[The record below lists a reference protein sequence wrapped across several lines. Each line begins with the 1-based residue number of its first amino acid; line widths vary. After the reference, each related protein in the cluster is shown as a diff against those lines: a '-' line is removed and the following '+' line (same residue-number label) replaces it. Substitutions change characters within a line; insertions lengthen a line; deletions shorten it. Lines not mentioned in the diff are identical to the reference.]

1 MRQLIN
7 SRLRN
12 KMMLLAKKLCFL
24 FFLPTLA
31 IAAFYGNQSAVKW
44 KSAETEH
51 FLAHY
56 PVEYREYAARAIS
69 FAENV
74 YDTITI
80 RYKIKLPSKV
90 NLVFNNG
97 LFSNGEAN
105 PVYNMMQIWLTN
117 WDFKIRGSHSWI
129 SDVVTHEF
137 SHLAS
142 IQNASKTPLP
152 WIQGLQISKSDFL
165 NEKNQ
170 LAIGAYIPFTIMPL
184 WFAEGTAQFESY
196 RMGFDRWDTHRD
208 MLLRIAFLENK
219 VLPLEFMENFSEQA
233 LEGELG
239 PYTQGFDLVRYIAEI
254 FGEDAIP
261 ELWKDMGKLS
271 NWTLSGALS
280 ERFKITEKELYKNW
294 RDNRKEHYEKIR
306 KSVGEIKEGEKI
318 SKGSFY
324 NEFISVAN
332 DNLYGLSNFKNDFFD
347 GEIFEYKDSIPK
359 AFEKFKLKKPY
370 LSQGMNMK
378 QTPKGLLAAY
388 VTYQNRDRNGK
399 PYFDI
404 AIADT
409 NGKSHLV
416 TKFADAVYPDIS
428 PDGKQVVFARRE
440 ENGTRF
446 FLSIANTDS
455 LSDYKDIIPPQG
467 TEFNIYNPK
476 FSLDGKKIA
485 FSYFDGTKRKIGI
498 VNTNQ
503 NHSENAV
510 NSGSD
515 NRDPSWSADG
525 KSIYYSSDETGIF
538 NLYKKNLETGE
549 TKKITNVLGG
559 AFSPI
564 EKGDSLF
571 YIGYDRDGFSIYRI
585 DSRDAINR
593 VPTVINRVP
602 TTVAP
607 DEISFANSEH
617 SYIPIPRMPILV
629 PLFAFED
636 RSPDFGAVN
645 TGIMVPKAGLAFG
658 LNDPLNKNFFQVAA
672 LQEIGKFGEDSQ
684 SDLLVSLENR
694 SFPITLNLGFTRSN
708 TVSKDT
714 VRYED
719 PRSYEDSLAI
729 SEYASELYNASLSA
743 SYSLFKKGDS
753 LTIFTSYDWEAFN
766 LYQDLF
772 RWDYHKRWQAGLVA
786 GLAILDSLLSLQ
798 GLYSFSKSNLFRPGT
813 FAESFSVS
821 ESGAITP
828 HYRHFNL
835 HEWAGSAKIKIS
847 KFSLSFFGSGIL
859 NWQSKD
865 SDTLD
870 NFYLHPLVIDGYPI
884 LKNSESYFRQG
895 TGTFLTEA
903 SYAFSIY
910 SDFRKRFGIFTTRNF
925 DVSPYMQMGSAWD
938 YHPLPAL
945 KHKEN
950 WLRSFGINWRMEN
963 YLFYSVPFNFN
974 FGVARGLDEPKD
986 VRIKVGIGVM

>member
-1 MRQLIN
+1 
-7 SRLRN
+7 
-12 KMMLLAKKLCFL
+12 
-24 FFLPTLA
+24 
-31 IAAFYGNQSAVKW
+31 
-44 KSAETEH
+44 
-51 FLAHY
+51 LAHY
-56 PVEYREYAARAIS
+56 PVEYRERAAMAIS

-117 WDFKIRGSHSWI
+117 WDFKIRGSHPWI
-129 SDVVTHEF
+129 NDVVTHEF

-165 NEKNQ
+165 NEKKQ
-170 LAIGAYIPFTIMPL
+170 LNIGAYIPFTIMPL

-208 MLLRIAFLENK
+208 MLLRTAFLENK
-219 VLPLEFMENFSEQA
+219 VLPLEFMEYFSEQA

-239 PYTQGFDLVRYIAEI
+239 PYTQGFDLVRYIAETY
-254 FGEDAIP
+254 GENAIP

-280 ERFKITEKELYKNW
+280 DKFKITEKELYKNW
-294 RDNRKEHYEKIR
+294 RENRKEHYEKIR
-306 KSVGEIKEGEKI
+306 SSVGEVKAGKKI
-318 SKGSFY
+318 SDSSFY

-332 DNLYGLSNFKNDFFD
+332 GNLYGLSNFKGDFFD
-347 GEIFEYKDSIPK
+347 GEIFELKDSTPK

-370 LSQGMNMK
+370 LSQGMNIK
-378 QTPKGLLAAY
+378 QTPKGLLLAY
-388 VTYQNRDRNGK
+388 VTYQNRDKNGK

-409 NGKSHLV
+409 SGKSHLA
-416 TKFADAVYPDIS
+416 TKFTDAVYPDIS

-440 ENGTRF
+440 ANGTRF
-446 FLSIANTDS
+446 YLSIASTDS
-455 LSDYKDIIPPQG
+455 LSDYKDVVAPQG

-476 FSLDGKKIA
+476 FSPDGKKIA
-485 FSYFDGTKRKIGI
+485 FSYFDGTKRKISI
-498 VNTNQ
+498 VDI
-503 NHSENAV
+503 EGVA
-510 NSGSD
+510 SGEWLVEG
-515 NRDPSWSADG
+515 RDPSWSADG

-538 NLYKKNLETGE
+538 NIYKKDLETGE

-564 EKGDSLF
+564 EKNDSIF

-602 TTVAP
+602 TEVNRAPTTVAS
-607 DEISFANSEH
+607 DEISFANSER

-645 TGIMVPKAGLAFG
+645 TGIMVPKIGLAFG
-658 LNDPLNKNFFQVAA
+658 LNDPLNKNFFQFAA

-684 SDLLVSLENR
+684 SDLLANLENR
-694 SFPITLNLGFTRSN
+694 SFPITLNLAFTRSN

-714 VRYED
+714 VYQED
-719 PRSYEDSLAI
+719 PRLDNEI
-729 SEYASELYNASLSA
+729 SEYASELYKALFSA
-743 SYSLFKKGDS
+743 SYSIFKKGDS
-753 LTIFTSYDWEAFN
+753 LTLFASYDLEAFN
-766 LYQDLF
+766 LYQDF
-772 RWDYHKRWQAGLVA
+772 FKWDYHKRLQAGLVA
-786 GLAILDSLLSLQ
+786 GLTVSDSLLNLQ

-828 HYRHFNL
+828 HYRHFYL
-835 HEWAGSAKIKIS
+835 HEWAGFAKIKIS
-847 KFSLSFFGSGIL
+847 NLSFSLFGSGIL

-884 LKNSESYFRQG
+884 LKSSESYFRQG
-895 TGTFLTEA
+895 TLTILTEA

-925 DVSPYMQMGSAWD
+925 SVSPYAQMGSIWA
-938 YHPLPAL
+938 
-945 KHKEN
+945 KN
-950 WLRSFGINWRMEN
+950 WLHSVGINWRMEN
-963 YLFYSVPFNFN
+963 HLFYSVPFNFN
-974 FGVARGLDEPKD
+974 FGVARGLDEPRD
-986 VRIKVGIGVM
+986 VRLKIGIGVM

>member
-1 MRQLIN
+1 VA
-7 SRLRN
+7 SV
-12 KMMLLAKKLCFL
+12 KKISFL
-24 FFLPTLA
+24 TIFILQTLA
-31 IAAFYGNQSAVKW
+31 FAAFYGNQSAVKW

-56 PVEYREYAARAIS
+56 PVEYREHAAAAIG

-165 NEKNQ
+165 NEKKQ

-219 VLPLEFMENFSEQA
+219 VLPLEFMEYFSEQA
-233 LEGELG
+233 LEAELG
-239 PYTQGFDLVRYIAEI
+239 PYTQGFDLVRYIAETY
-254 FGEDAIP
+254 GENAIP

-271 NWTLSGALS
+271 NWTLSGALN
-280 ERFKITEKELYKNW
+280 ERFKITDRELYKNW
-294 RDNRKEHYEKIR
+294 RENRKEHYGKVR
-306 KSVGEIKEGEKI
+306 VSVGEIKEGEKI

-324 NEFISVAN
+324 NEFLSVAN
-332 DNLYGLSNFKNDFFD
+332 GNLYGLSNFKSDFFD
-347 GEIFEYKDSIPK
+347 GEVFEYKDSTPK
-359 AFEKFKLKKPY
+359 EFEKFKLKKPY
-370 LSQGMNMK
+370 LSQGLNVK

-388 VTYQNRDRNGK
+388 VTYQNRDKNGK

-409 NGKSHLV
+409 NGKSHLA

-440 ENGTRF
+440 SNGTRF
-446 FLSIANTDS
+446 YLSIANTDS
-455 LSDYKDIIPPQG
+455 LGDYKDIVAPQG
-467 TEFNIYNPK
+467 AEFNIYNPK
-476 FSLDGKKIA
+476 FSPDGKKIA

-498 VNTNQ
+498 ANFDAANW
-503 NHSENAV
+503 E
-510 NSGSD
+510 G
-515 NRDPSWSADG
+515 RDPSWSTDG

-538 NLYKKNLETGE
+538 NIYKKDLETGE

-559 AFSPI
+559 AFSPV

-571 YIGYDRDGFSIYRI
+571 YINYDRDGFSIYSI
-585 DSRDAINR
+585 YNS
-593 VPTVINRVP
+593 P
-602 TTVAP
+602 VAHP
-607 DEISFANSEH
+607 VSYAATPLKAGTFESNEISFANSER
-617 SYIPIPRMPILV
+617 SYISIPRMPILV

-672 LQEIGKFGEDSQ
+672 LQQIGKFGEDSQ
-684 SDLLVSLENR
+684 SDLLASLENR
-694 SFPITLNLGFTRSN
+694 SFPITLNLAFTRGN

-719 PRSYEDSLAI
+719 PRSYEDSLSI
-729 SEYASELYNASLSA
+729 SEYASELYKALFSA

-753 LTIFTSYDWEAFN
+753 LTLFTSYDIEAFN

-772 RWDYHKRWQAGLVA
+772 RWDYHKRWQAGLIA
-786 GLAILDSLLSLQ
+786 GLTILDSLLNMQ
-798 GLYSFSKSNLFRPGT
+798 GLYSFSKSDLFRPGT

-821 ESGAITP
+821 EAGAIIP

-847 KFSLSFFGSGIL
+847 KLSFSLFATGIL

-895 TGTFLTEA
+895 TRTLLAETGY
-903 SYAFSIY
+903 SFSIY
-910 SDFRKRFGIFTTRNF
+910 NDFRKRFWIFTTRNF
-925 DVSPYMQMGSAWD
+925 NVTPYVQTGRAWN
-938 YHPLPAL
+938 
-945 KHKEN
+945 EN
-950 WLRSFGINWRMEN
+950 IEGRKWLRSFGINWRMEN
-963 YLFYSVPFNFN
+963 HLFYSVPFNFN
-974 FGVARGLDEPKD
+974 FGVARGLDEPRG
-986 VRIKVGIGVM
+986 VRIKVGIGVI

>member
-1 MRQLIN
+1 MPNIWKALFLI
-7 SRLRN
+7 SFTS
-12 KMMLLAKKLCFL
+12 AF
-24 FFLPTLA
+24 
-31 IAAFYGNQSAVKW
+31 AAFYGNQSAIKW

-56 PVEYREYAARAIS
+56 PVEHRERAAMAIS

-74 YDTITI
+74 YDTITT

-129 SDVVTHEF
+129 NDVITHEF

-142 IQNASKTPLP
+142 IQNASKTPRP

-165 NEKNQ
+165 NEKQQ
-170 LAIGAYIPFTIMPL
+170 LAMGAYIPFTIMPL

-208 MLLRIAFLENK
+208 MLLRTAFLENK
-219 VLPLEFMENFSEQA
+219 VLPLEFMENFSEQS
-233 LEGELG
+233 LEAELG
-239 PYTQGFDLVRYIAEI
+239 PYTQGFDLVRYIAETY
-254 FGEDAIP
+254 GENAIP
-261 ELWKDMGKLS
+261 ELWKAMGKFS
-271 NWTLSGALS
+271 NWTLSGALN

-294 RDNRKEHYEKIR
+294 RENRKEHYNKIR
-306 KSVGEIKEGEKI
+306 NSVGEIKAGEKI

-332 DNLYGLSNFKNDFFD
+332 DNLYGLSNFKSDFFD

-359 AFEKFKLKKPY
+359 VFEKFKLKKPY
-370 LSQGMNMK
+370 LSQGMNIK
-378 QTPKGLLAAY
+378 QTPNGLLLAY
-388 VTYQNRDRNGK
+388 VTYQNRDKNGK

-409 NGKSHLV
+409 NGKSHLA

-428 PDGKQVVFARRE
+428 PDGKQIVFARRE
-440 ENGTRF
+440 SNGTRF

-455 LSDYKDIIPPQG
+455 LRDYKDILAPQG
-467 TEFNIYNPK
+467 AEFNIYNPK
-476 FSLDGKKIA
+476 FSPDGKKIA
-485 FSYFDGTKRKIGI
+485 FSYFDGIKRKIGI
-498 VNTNQ
+498 TNVDTVNW
-503 NHSENAV
+503 E
-510 NSGSD
+510 G
-515 NRDPSWSADG
+515 RDPSWSADG
-525 KSIYYSSDETGIF
+525 KSIYYSSDEMGIF
-538 NLYKKNLETGE
+538 NIYKKNLETGE

-564 EKGDSLF
+564 ETKDSIF
-571 YIGYDRDGFSIYRI
+571 YINYDRDGFSIYEIENNDVGVRLI
-585 DSRDAINR
+585 
-593 VPTVINRVP
+593 
-602 TTVAP
+602 AP
-607 DEISFANSEH
+607 LQHQIVHQPKQNSDEISFANSER
-617 SYIPIPRMPILV
+617 SYSPIPRMPILV

-658 LNDPLNKNFFQVAA
+658 LNDPLNKNFFQAAA
-672 LQEIGKFGEDSQ
+672 LQQIGKFGEDSQ
-684 SDLLVSLENR
+684 SDLFASLENR
-694 SFPITLNLGFTRSN
+694 SFPITLNLAFTRSN

-714 VRYED
+714 VRYEAF
-719 PRSYEDSLAI
+719 PDSLGT
-729 SEYASELYNASLSA
+729 SEYASELYNALFAA

-753 LTIFTSYDWEAFN
+753 LTLFASYDLEAFN
-766 LYQDLF
+766 LYQDFF
-772 RWDYHKRWQAGLVA
+772 RWDYHKRWQAGLIV
-786 GLAILDSLLSLQ
+786 GLTIDSLLNLQ

-821 ESGAITP
+821 DAGAIIP

-835 HEWAGSAKIKIS
+835 HEWAGFARIKIS
-847 KFSLSFFGSGIL
+847 KFSLSFSSGGIL

-870 NFYLHPLVIDGYPI
+870 NFYLHPLVMDGYPI

-895 TGTFLTEA
+895 TLTILTEA

-925 DVSPYMQMGSAWD
+925 SVSPYAQMGSVLA
-938 YHPLPAL
+938 
-945 KHKEN
+945 KN
-950 WLRSFGINWRMEN
+950 WLHSVGINWRMEN
-963 YLFYSVPFNFN
+963 LLFYTAPFNFN
-974 FGVARGLDEPKD
+974 FGVARGLEEPRD

>member
-1 MRQLIN
+1 LRILFLI
-7 SRLRN
+7 SFTS
-12 KMMLLAKKLCFL
+12 AF
-24 FFLPTLA
+24 
-31 IAAFYGNQSAVKW
+31 AAFYGNQSAINW

-56 PVEYREYAARAIS
+56 PVEHREQAATAIG

-117 WDFKIRGSHSWI
+117 WDFKIRGSHTWI

-152 WIQGLQISKSDFL
+152 WIQGLQISKSDFI
-165 NEKNQ
+165 NEKKQ
-170 LAIGAYIPFTIMPL
+170 LNIGAYIPFTIMPL

-208 MLLRIAFLENK
+208 MLLRTAFLENK

-233 LEGELG
+233 LEAELG
-239 PYTQGFDLVRYIAEI
+239 PYTQGFDLVRYIAETY
-254 FGEDAIP
+254 GENAIP

-271 NWTLSGALS
+271 NWTLSGALN

-294 RDNRKEHYEKIR
+294 RENRKERYEKNR
-306 KSVGEIKEGEKI
+306 SSVGEVKAGKKI
-318 SKGSFY
+318 SDSSFY

-332 DNLYGLSNFKNDFFD
+332 GNLYGLSNFKTDFFD
-347 GEIFEYKDSIPK
+347 GDIFEYKDSTPK
-359 AFEKFKLKKPY
+359 SFEKFKLKKPY
-370 LSQGMNMK
+370 LSQGMNVK
-378 QTPKGLLAAY
+378 QTPKGLIAAY
-388 VTYQNRDRNGK
+388 VTYQNRDKKGK

-409 NGKSHLV
+409 NGKSHLA

-440 ENGTRF
+440 KNGTRF
-446 FLSIANTDS
+446 YLSIASTDS
-455 LSDYKDIIPPQG
+455 LSDYKDILAPQG
-467 TEFNIYNPK
+467 GRYTEFNIFNPK
-476 FSLDGKKIA
+476 FSPDGKKIA

-498 VNTNQ
+498 F
-503 NHSENAV
+503 ENESWKSF
-510 NSGSD
+510 NPENLGSD

-538 NLYKKNLETGE
+538 NIYKKNLETGE

-559 AFSPI
+559 AFSPV

-571 YIGYDRDGFSIYRI
+571 YINYDRDGFSIYSI
-585 DSRDAINR
+585 YNSPITHPVSFAATPLKAGTFESND
-593 VPTVINRVP
+593 
-602 TTVAP
+602 
-607 DEISFANSEH
+607 ISFANSER
-617 SYIPIPRMPILV
+617 SYIPIPRMSILV

-645 TGIMVPKAGLAFG
+645 TGIMVPKAGLVFG
-658 LNDPLNKNFFQVAA
+658 LNDPLNKNYFQIAA
-672 LQEIGKFGEDSQ
+672 LQQIGRFGEDSQ
-684 SDLLVSLENR
+684 SDLLASLENR

-708 TVSKDT
+708 IVSKDT
-714 VRYED
+714 VRYEN
-719 PRSYEDSLAI
+719 PRDHEDSLAI

-743 SYSLFKKGDS
+743 AYSLFKIGDS
-753 LTIFTSYDWEAFN
+753 LTLFASYDWEAFN
-766 LYQDLF
+766 LYQDRF
-772 RWDYHKRWQAGLVA
+772 RWDYHKRWQAGLIV
-786 GLAILDSLLSLQ
+786 GLTISDSLLNLQ
-798 GLYSFSKSNLFRPGT
+798 GLYSFSKSDLFRPGT

-821 ESGAITP
+821 DAGAITP

-835 HEWAGSAKIKIS
+835 QEWAGSAKIKIS
-847 KFSLSFFGSGIL
+847 KFSLSLFSGGIL
-859 NWQSKD
+859 DWQSKD

-884 LKNSESYFRQG
+884 LKNNESYFRQG
-895 TGTFLTEA
+895 TLTILTEA

-910 SDFRKRFGIFTTRNF
+910 SDFRKRFWIFTTRNF
-925 DVSPYMQMGSAWD
+925 SVSPYAQMGSVWA
-938 YHPLPAL
+938 
-945 KHKEN
+945 KN
-950 WLRSFGINWRMEN
+950 WLHSVGINWRMEN
-963 YLFYSVPFNFN
+963 FLFYTVPFNFN

-986 VRIKVGIGVM
+986 TRIKIGIGVM

>member
-1 MRQLIN
+1 MKLI
-7 SRLRN
+7 
-12 KMMLLAKKLCFL
+12 FL
-24 FFLPTLA
+24 LPTLA
-31 IAAFYGNQSAVKW
+31 LAAFYGNQSAIKW

-56 PVEYREYAARAIS
+56 PVEHRERAAMAIS

-129 SDVVTHEF
+129 SDVITHEF

-165 NEKNQ
+165 NEKKQ

-208 MLLRIAFLENK
+208 MLLRTAFLENK
-219 VLPLEFMENFSEQA
+219 VLPLEFMENFSDQA

-239 PYTQGFDLVRYIAEI
+239 PYTQGFDLVRYIAETY
-254 FGEDAIP
+254 GENAIP
-261 ELWKDMGKLS
+261 ELWKDMGKFS

-280 ERFKITEKELYKNW
+280 ERFKVTEKELYKNW
-294 RDNRKEHYEKIR
+294 RENRKERYEKVR
-306 KSVGEIKEGEKI
+306 SSVGEIKAGKKI
-318 SKGSFY
+318 SDSSFY
-324 NEFISVAN
+324 NEFISIAN
-332 DNLYGLSNFKNDFFD
+332 GNLYGLSNFKTDFFD
-347 GEIFEYKDSIPK
+347 GEIFEYKDSTPK
-359 AFEKFKLKKPY
+359 EFEKFKLKKPY
-370 LSQGMNMK
+370 LSQGLNVR
-378 QTPKGLLAAY
+378 QTPKGLIAAY
-388 VTYQNRDRNGK
+388 VTYQNRDKTGK

-409 NGKSHLV
+409 NGKSHLA

-428 PDGKQVVFARRE
+428 PDGKRVVFARRE
-440 ENGTRF
+440 ANGTRF
-446 FLSIANTDS
+446 YLSIANTDS
-455 LSDYKDIIPPQG
+455 LSDYKDIVAPV
-467 TEFNIYNPK
+467 TAEFNIYNPK
-476 FSLDGKKIA
+476 FSPDGEKIA
-485 FSYFDGTKRKIGI
+485 FSYFDGTKRKIGFA
-498 VNTNQ
+498 NFDAAGW
-503 NHSENAV
+503 E
-510 NSGSD
+510 G
-515 NRDPSWSADG
+515 RDPSWSADG

-538 NLYKKNLETGE
+538 NIYKKDLETSE

-559 AFSPI
+559 AFSPV

-571 YIGYDRDGFSIYRI
+571 YINYDRDGFSIYSI
-585 DSRDAINR
+585 HNSPITHPVSFAATPLKAGTFD
-593 VPTVINRVP
+593 
-602 TTVAP
+602 P
-607 DEISFANSEH
+607 DEISFANSER

-658 LNDPLNKNFFQVAA
+658 LNDPLNKNYFQIAA

-684 SDLLVSLENR
+684 SDLLVNLENR
-694 SFPITLNLGFTRSN
+694 SFPITLNLGFMRSN

-714 VRYED
+714 IRYEAF
-719 PRSYEDSLAI
+719 PDSLGT

-743 SYSLFKKGDS
+743 SYSLFKVGDS
-753 LTIFTSYDWEAFN
+753 LTVFASYDRETFN
-766 LYQDLF
+766 LYQDF
-772 RWDYHKRWQAGLVA
+772 FKWAYHKRWQAGLAA
-786 GLAILDSLLSLQ
+786 GLSVLDSLLNFQ
-798 GLYSFSKSNLFRPGT
+798 GLYSFSNSNLFRPGT

-821 ESGAITP
+821 DAGAITP

-847 KFSLSFFGSGIL
+847 KFSLSFFGGGIL
-859 NWQSKD
+859 NWKSKD

-895 TGTFLTEA
+895 TGTFLAEA

-910 SDFRKRFGIFTTRNF
+910 SDFRKRFGIFTTRNLE
-925 DVSPYMQMGSAWD
+925 VSPYMQMGSAWD
-938 YHPLPAL
+938 CHPFPAL

-950 WLRSFGINWRMEN
+950 WLHSFGINWRMEN
-963 YLFYSVPFNFN
+963 YLFYTVPFNFS

-986 VRIKVGIGVM
+986 TRIKVGIGVY

>member
-1 MRQLIN
+1 MIFLRTLFLI
-7 SRLRN
+7 S
-12 KMMLLAKKLCFL
+12 FTS
-24 FFLPTLA
+24 TLA
-31 IAAFYGNQSAVKW
+31 LAAFYGNQSAIKW

-56 PVEYREYAARAIS
+56 PVEHRERAATAIS

-74 YDTITI
+74 YDTITT

-165 NEKNQ
+165 NERKQ
-170 LAIGAYIPFTIMPL
+170 LAVGAYIPFTIMPL

-208 MLLRIAFLENK
+208 MLLRTAFLENK
-219 VLPLEFMENFSEQA
+219 VLPLEFMEYFSEQS
-233 LEGELG
+233 LESELG
-239 PYTQGFDLVRYIAEI
+239 PYTQGFDLVRYIAETY
-254 FGEDAIP
+254 GEDAIP

-271 NWTLSGALS
+271 NWTLSGALN
-280 ERFKITEKELYKNW
+280 ERFKITEKELYKSW
-294 RDNRKEHYEKIR
+294 KENRKEHYEKIR
-306 KSVGEIKEGEKI
+306 NSIGEVKAGKKI
-318 SKGSFY
+318 SDSSFY

-332 DNLYGLSNFKNDFFD
+332 GNLYGLSNFEDDFFD
-347 GEIFEYKDSIPK
+347 GEIFELKDSTPK
-359 AFEKFKLKKPY
+359 VFEKFKLKKPY
-370 LSQGMNMK
+370 LSQGMNVK
-378 QTPKGLLAAY
+378 QTDKGLLLAY
-388 VTYQNRDRNGK
+388 VTYQNRDKKGK

-409 NGKSHLV
+409 NGKSHLA

-428 PDGKQVVFARRE
+428 PDGKQIVFARRE
-440 ENGTRF
+440 ADGTRF
-446 FLSIANTDS
+446 YLSIANTDS
-455 LSDYKDIIPPQG
+455 LSDYKDIVTPQG

-476 FSLDGKKIA
+476 FSPDGKKIA
-485 FSYFDGTKRKIGI
+485 FSYFDGIKRKIGI
-498 VNTNQ
+498 ANFDAANWD
-503 NHSENAV
+503 
-510 NSGSD
+510 G
-515 NRDPSWSADG
+515 RDPSWSADG

-538 NLYKKNLETGE
+538 NLYRKNLETGE

-564 EKGDSLF
+564 ETKDSLF
-571 YIGYDRDGFSIYRI
+571 YIGYDRDGFSIYKI
-585 DSRDAINR
+585 EIKELKTENSSRLSTLGSQLNQES
-593 VPTVINRVP
+593 N
-602 TTVAP
+602 
-607 DEISFANSEH
+607 EISFANSERPY
-617 SYIPIPRMPILV
+617 SPIPRMPILV
-629 PLFAFED
+629 PLFTFED

-645 TGIMVPKAGLAFG
+645 TGIMVPKIGLAFG
-658 LNDPLNKNFFQVAA
+658 LNDPLDKNFFQATV
-672 LQEIGKFGEDSQ
+672 LQQIGKFGEDSQ
-684 SDLLVSLENR
+684 SDLLASLENR
-694 SFPITLNLGFTRSN
+694 SFPITLNLAFARSN

-719 PRSYEDSLAI
+719 PRSHEDSLAI
-729 SEYASELYNASLSA
+729 SEYASELYNALFSA
-743 SYSLFKKGDS
+743 TYSLFKKGDS
-753 LTIFTSYDWEAFN
+753 LTLFTAYDWEAFN

-772 RWDYHKRWQAGLVA
+772 RWDYHKRWQGGLIA
-786 GLAILDSLLSLQ
+786 SLTILDSLLNLQ
-798 GLYSFSKSNLFRPGT
+798 GLYSFSKSDLFRPGT

-821 ESGAITP
+821 ESGAIIP

-835 HEWAGSAKIKIS
+835 HEWAGFAKIKIS
-847 KFSLSFFGSGIL
+847 KLSLSLFGDGIL
-859 NWQSKD
+859 NWRSRD

-870 NFYLHPLVIDGYPI
+870 NFYLHPLVMDGYPI
-884 LKNSESYFRQG
+884 LQSSESYFRQG
-895 TGTFLTEA
+895 TRTLLAEA
-903 SYAFSIY
+903 GYAFSIY

-925 DVSPYMQMGSAWD
+925 DVTPYVQTGRVWS
-938 YHPLPAL
+938 
-945 KHKEN
+945 EN
-950 WLRSFGINWRMEN
+950 VEGRKWLRSFGINWRMEN
-963 YLFYSVPFNFN
+963 NLFYSVPFNFN

-986 VRIKVGIGVM
+986 VRIKVGVGVM